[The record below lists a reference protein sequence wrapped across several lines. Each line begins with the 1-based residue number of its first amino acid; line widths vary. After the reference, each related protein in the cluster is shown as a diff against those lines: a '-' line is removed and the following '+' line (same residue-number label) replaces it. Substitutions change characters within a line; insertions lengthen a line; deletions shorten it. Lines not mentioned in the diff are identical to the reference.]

1 MRVYLKFL
9 PPLALLG
16 AVALVPPAIAQT
28 TVPSVPQPQSSTPM
42 PAPTS
47 PEDLA
52 RRAARVRQT
61 PQGPDSGPSSTDN
74 AAERMNQRYGGG
86 RTGMPVHRRH
96 PTVPDHERRAARVR
110 QTPNG
115 PDSGPSSGDNIAD
128 RLNAESLARAQAN
141 QPALTPGPDTTSN
154 LNRMSGQDAARGV
167 NPPQPMMPFR

>member
-52 RRAARVRQT
+52 
-61 PQGPDSGPSSTDN
+61 
-74 AAERMNQRYGGG
+74 
-86 RTGMPVHRRH
+86 
-96 PTVPDHERRAARVR
+96 RRAARVR